1 MLIRFSS
8 RIPGFLKALL
18 GTQLENPHWPFRLL
32 TIVLLMSACPGLDPA
47 WASQRGDIYR
57 QSRSGAVLLVS
68 VDKATKTLSFGTGF
82 FISQEGHILTNA
94 HVLTHKARLFVYIPD
109 QGVFPDATT
118 VTIDPD
124 ADLAVLQVPSIH
136 GRALSLFESDAE
148 EGTEA
153 LAVGF
158 PRVIDTL
165 QMGLTL
171 HSTVKPV
178 NVSGLTMGRSR
189 TQDRIIPFIQTSG
202 VIHAGTSGGPLVH
215 AGSGQV
221 LGMVVHSVPYI
232 GQAKDRQGSLI
243 GSVLLR
249 ADMSYAIPAT
259 LIRQWLTDRHIPHEP
274 AISRVE
280 GATPSGSLSRLAFN
294 QDVLGMSL
302 FLTGHLVQTIANT
315 VNNPEFTEL
324 AVNYY
329 EKALEIFPG
338 KQEIARN
345 LGLAYKALHR
355 DEDALKIYKEL
366 LQQSPSD
373 PFLLTETAQA
383 WKLLHHNDK
392 AIAMYETVLEYESCY
407 LDALNG
413 LGHLY
418 LVNHEFGKAVHIFR
432 QAVKCVP
439 SSAYASFYLGESMVR
454 SGSVEEAHAVWKKSL
469 EQVSIHTLQEKEL
482 FNLMRERTGGSPALL
497 SLTSPVPKTVN
508 NPKSVSQ

>member
-1 MLIRFSS
+1 M
-8 RIPGFLKALL
+8 
-18 GTQLENPHWPFRLL
+18 ENTPWPFFRLL
-32 TIVLLMSACPGLDPA
+32 TMVLLLAACPGLEPA
-47 WASQRGDIYR
+47 WASQRSEIFR

-68 VDKATKTLSFGTGF
+68 VDRGSKSLSFGTGF
-82 FISQEGHILTNA
+82 FISRKGHILTNA
-94 HVLTHKARLFVYIPD
+94 HVLTDKARLFVYIPD
-109 QGVFPDATT
+109 QGVFPDAKT
-118 VTIDPD
+118 VTIDQD
-124 ADLAVLQVPSIH
+124 ADLAVLQLPSIH
-136 GRALSLFESDAE
+136 GRALPLFESFAE

-178 NVSGLTMGRSR
+178 NVSGVAMGRSR
-189 TQDRIIPFIQTSG
+189 TQGRIIPFIQASG
-202 VIHAGTSGGPLVH
+202 VLHAGTSGGPLVH

-232 GQAKDRQGSLI
+232 GQAKDRQGSMI

-259 LIRQWLTDRHIPHEP
+259 LIRQWLVDRHIPHETTV
-274 AISRVE
+274 SRAV
-280 GATPSGSLSRLAFN
+280 GTAPSGSLASL
-294 QDVLGMSL
+294 QVDPHILGMSL

-315 VNNPEFTEL
+315 VNDPEFTEL

-345 LGLAYKALHR
+345 LALAYKSLHR
-355 DEDALKIYKEL
+355 DQDALKIYEGL

-373 PFLLTETAQA
+373 LFLLTETAQT
-383 WKLLHHNDK
+383 WKFLHHEDK
-392 AIAMYETVLEYESCY
+392 AMAMYEAVLEQDPCY

-418 LVNHEFGKAVHIFR
+418 LVDHEYGKAVQTFR
-432 QAVKCVP
+432 KAVKCAP

-454 SGSVEEAHAVWKKSL
+454 SGSVEEAQAVWKGSL
-469 EQVSIHTLQEKEL
+469 ERVSIQTLQEKEL
-482 FNLMRERTGGSPALL
+482 FTLMRERTLHSPGSLFH
-497 SLTSPVPKTVN
+497 TSPVPQKVD